1 MIKNLIFD
9 MGNIFVD
16 LDEKHAISLL
26 HKAGINW
33 ADLHIIE
40 HNQAYEKGLVS
51 TEKHINFYQ
60 KHIPNLSKDEF
71 IAAWNSVFVAFPAQR
86 FQFLQNIANTT
97 KYNLFLLSNTNE
109 IHINW
114 LTANI
119 SFFEEFRTLFKK
131 FYLSHE
137 IYLRKPDHSIYE
149 FVIENAHINP
159 KESLFIDDL
168 LINTKAAEDL
178 GFKTWNLIPG
188 KQDITQLFEIKKH
201 ILQS

>member
-16 LDEKHAISLL
+16 LDEEHAIRLL
-26 HKAGINW
+26 HEAGINW
-33 ADLHIIE
+33 TDPHIVNN
-40 HNQAYEKGLVS
+40 NQAYEKGLINS
-51 TEKHINFYQ
+51 EEHIAFYQ
-60 KHIPNLSKDEF
+60 KHIPNLSKNEF

-86 FQFLQNIANTT
+86 FQFLQNIENTK

-119 SFFEEFRTLFKK
+119 SFFKTFKTLFKK

-137 IYLRKPDHSIYE
+137 IHLRKPDHSIYE
-149 FVIENAHINP
+149 FVIEDAHINP
-159 KESLFIDDL
+159 EESLFIDDL
-168 LINTKAAEDL
+168 LINTKAAEGL
-178 GFKTWNLIPG
+178 GFKTWNLVPG
-188 KQDITQLFEIKKH
+188 KEDITQLFEIKKH
-201 ILQS
+201 ILQL